1 MKLHTKILIVASFA
15 IAMAY
20 LESAVVVYL
29 RELYYPDGFT
39 FPLKLISEKIL
50 LIELGREFATIIMLL
65 TVAMIAGKIFAERFS
80 YFLLSFGLWDIFYY
94 LWLKVFIN
102 WPDSL
107 LTDDLLFLIP
117 VPWIS
122 PVLAPVLVSIVFITF
137 SILALKKVELGF
149 RIQSDKINFVLI
161 LFGVVLILLS
171 FVWDFEKR
179 LNSVSP
185 VEFMWLI
192 FICGLVLMSFG
203 LFRFSNK
210 KNNEESISCKD
221 AETQS

>member
-65 TVAMIAGKIFAERFS
+65 TVAMIAGKIFAERVS
-80 YFLLSFGLWDIFYY
+80 YFLLSFGVWDIFYY
-94 LWLKVFIN
+94 LWLKVFIK

-122 PVLAPVLVSIVFITF
+122 PVLAPVLVSIIFITF
-137 SILALKKVELGF
+137 SILALKKVEVGF
-149 RIQSDKINFVLI
+149 RIKFDKINFLLI

-171 FVWDFEKR
+171 FIWDFEKR

-185 VEFMWLI
+185 VEFMWMI
-192 FICGLVLMSFG
+192 FICGLVLMSLG
-203 LFRFSNK
+203 LFRFSTK
-210 KNNEESISCKD
+210 KNNEESISRKE

>member
-65 TVAMIAGKIFAERFS
+65 TVAMIAGKIFAERVS
-80 YFLLSFGLWDIFYY
+80 YFLLSFGVWDIFYY

-137 SILALKKVELGF
+137 SILALKKVEVGF
-149 RIQSDKINFVLI
+149 RIKFDKINFLLI

-171 FVWDFEKR
+171 FIWDFEKR

-192 FICGLVLMSFG
+192 FICGLVLMSLG
-203 LFRFSNK
+203 LFRFGDK
-210 KNNEESISCKD
+210 KNNEESISRKD

>member
-65 TVAMIAGKIFAERFS
+65 TVAMIAGKIFAERVS
-80 YFLLSFGLWDIFYY
+80 YFLLSFGVWDIFYY

-137 SILALKKVELGF
+137 SILALKKVEVGF
-149 RIQSDKINFVLI
+149 RIKFDKINFLLI

-171 FVWDFEKR
+171 FIWDFEKR

>member
-1 MKLHTKILIVASFA
+1 MKLHRKILIVAFFA

-39 FPLKLISEKIL
+39 FPLKLIPNKIL
-50 LIELGREFATIIMLL
+50 TIELGREFATIIMLL
-65 TVAMIAGKIFAERFS
+65 TIAIIAGKVLAEVVC
-80 YFLLSFGLWDIFYY
+80 YFLFSFGVWDIFYY

-107 LTDDLLFLIP
+107 YTDDLLFLIP

-122 PVLAPVLVSIVFITF
+122 PVLAPVLVSIVFIAF
-137 SILALKKVELGF
+137 SILTLRKIEFGS
-149 RIQSDKINFVLI
+149 RIKFDKINFVLF
-161 LFGVVLILLS
+161 LFGVSFIIMS
-171 FVWDFEKR
+171 FVWNFEKR

-185 VEFMWLI
+185 VEFMWI
-192 FICGLVLMSFG
+192 VFICGLVLMSIG
-203 LFRFSNK
+203 LFRFDDK
-210 KNNEESISCKD
+210 KNNEKSISSKD

>member
-1 MKLHTKILIVASFA
+1 
-15 IAMAY
+15 AMAY

-39 FPLKLISEKIL
+39 FPLKLIPEKIL
-50 LIELGREFATIIMLL
+50 VIELGRELATIIMLL
-65 TVAMIAGKIFAERFS
+65 TVAMIAGKVFAERVA
-80 YFLLSFGLWDIFYY
+80 YFLFSFGVWDIFYY

-137 SILALKKVELGF
+137 SISALMKVEVGLKTKF
-149 RIQSDKINFVLI
+149 DKINFLLI

-192 FICGLVLMSFG
+192 FICGLILMSLG

-210 KNNEESISCKD
+210 KNNEELISRKD